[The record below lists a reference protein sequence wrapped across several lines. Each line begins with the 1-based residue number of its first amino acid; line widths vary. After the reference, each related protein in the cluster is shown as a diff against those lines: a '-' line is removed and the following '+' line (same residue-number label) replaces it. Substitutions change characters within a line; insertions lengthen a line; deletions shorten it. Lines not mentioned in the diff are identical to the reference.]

1 MFRPR
6 DHEILLQ
13 AGPRFATEFEHHTF
27 TKHDL
32 RNNMFENLQAAPPDA
47 ILGLSEAFKA
57 DPNPNKVNLGVG
69 IYKNAEGQTPILAAV
84 KKAEAILLEQE
95 TTKSYLPIN
104 GSPVYAK
111 HVQNLLFG
119 DALAGMQDRVCS
131 LHTPGGTGGLRV
143 AGDFLKHH
151 APGAT
156 MWVSTPTWG
165 NHKGVFGAAGL
176 PIGEYPY
183 YDAATNG
190 VAWDEMVAALR
201 KVPASDVVL
210 LHVCCHNPTGV
221 DLSADQWAQLSEI
234 SAEAGWLPFF
244 DFAYQ
249 GFGDGIEQDRSALVP
264 FIERGAQFIVGSSFS
279 KNFGLYNERTGACS
293 FVGSTAEQ
301 TTAAMSQLKISVRR
315 NYSNPANHGGAI
327 VNTVLDSSELT
338 ALWLEEL
345 AEMRGRIKANRSA
358 LVGGL
363 ASRGVTTDLSYI
375 TDQRGMFSYSGL
387 SPDQVSFLRE
397 KKSVYVIGSG
407 RINMAGLTPGN
418 LEPVCDAIAEAM

>member
-1 MFRPR
+1 MVASRTR
-6 DHEILLQ
+6 LGHGDWQTQKLKL
-13 AGPRFATEFEHHTF
+13 TMFEHL
-27 TKHDL
+27 K
-32 RNNMFENLQAAPPDA
+32 AAPPDA

-57 DPNPNKVNLGVG
+57 DPNPEKVNLGVG

-84 KKAEAILLEQE
+84 KKAEAILLETE

-119 DALAGMQDRVCS
+119 EALADMHVCS

-151 APGAT
+151 ADGAT

-176 PIGEYPY
+176 PIAEYPY
-183 YDAATNG
+183 YDAGSNG
-190 VAWDEMVAALR
+190 VDWDAMADALR
-201 KVPASDVVL
+201 KVPATDVVL

-221 DLSADQWAQLSEI
+221 DLSAEQWAQLAEI

-249 GFGDGIEQDRSALVP
+249 GFGDGIEEDRSAMVP
-264 FIERGAQFIVGSSFS
+264 FIERGLQFIVGSSFS
-279 KNFGLYNERTGACS
+279 KNFGLYNERTGACT
-293 FVGSTAEQ
+293 FVAADAEQ
-301 TTAAMSQLKISVRR
+301 GTAAMSQLKISVRR

-327 VNTVLDSSELT
+327 VNTVLDSPELT

-345 AEMRGRIKANRSA
+345 AEMRGRIKGNRSA
-358 LVGGL
+358 LVDGL
-363 ASRGVTTDLSYI
+363 ASRGITADLSYI

-387 SPDQVSFLRE
+387 SPEQVSFLRE
-397 KKSVYVIGSG
+397 QKSVYVIGSG

-418 LEPVCDAIAEAM
+418 IDAVCEAVAEAMAS